1 MRNGIFLSAL
11 LATVM
16 FGGTALAEN
25 YGDNTDKRSTRG
37 HSIKEQVLDKMKEG
51 FGKQSHSS
59 AATRRE
65 LKQDSVTSRSRPR
78 GEVYGDQATRS
89 GKTRASS
96 AAGRN
101 MSATGSV
108 NTPSEV
114 RAMLKMI
121 MPMHGAYRTSQASEG
136 ADSYGG
142 GGALSRIPNGKNS
155 SKNWSASGA
164 VNTPSEIKAMLTR
177 INPMRGAYRTSQAAE
192 GADSY
197 GGESKV
203 KAPNSDRAKNSV
215 HFKNER
221 GEVINTTEGNTATAM
236 KNRAMRDQMIG
247 MIKAKMAAKAG
258 MAGK

>member
-37 HSIKEQVLDKMKEG
+37 HSIKEQVLEKMKEG
-51 FGKQSHSS
+51 FGKQNHSS
-59 AATRRE
+59 AASRRD
-65 LKQDSVTSRSRPR
+65 LKQDSVTNRSRPR

-89 GKTRASS
+89 TKARSTTFGGRNSS
-96 AAGRN
+96 ASGR
-101 MSATGSV
+101 V

-121 MPMHGAYRTSQASEG
+121 NPLAGAYRTSQAAEG
-136 ADSYGG
+136 TDSYGG
-142 GGALSRIPNGKNS
+142 NLMSRIPNGKNGG
-155 SKNWSASGA
+155 KNMSASGR
-164 VNTPSEIKAMLTR
+164 VNTPSEIKAMLQV

-203 KAPNSDRAKNSV
+203 KAPNADRTKNNV
-215 HFKNER
+215 HFKNDR
-221 GEVINTTEGNTATAM
+221 GEVINTTQGNTATAM
-236 KNRAMRDQMIG
+236 KNRQMRDQMIG